1 MRDGKDAGMKQK
13 RVLLTRKGGPEVL
26 EIVEREVPEP
36 GPGEARVRVLAT
48 GVAFADVMMRRG
60 LYPGVPDFP
69 FTPGYDLVG
78 EVEDLGP
85 GVSGVALGQRV
96 AALTQVGA
104 HAQYVAL
111 PAGELVPVP
120 AGVDA
125 AEAASLPVNYVT
137 AHQMLFRVTKVKPG
151 ERILV
156 HGAAGGV
163 GTALLQLGG
172 LQGLEMYG
180 TASAGKHDLVSG
192 LGATPIDYKAEDF
205 VGRVRALTGDGVDAV
220 FDHVGGAHV
229 ARSFRT
235 LRRGGRLVWYG
246 LSAGLAGGSATI
258 LGATTLGRIALW
270 NALPNGRRAAF
281 YNTVYTLKE
290 RHPEWFR
297 EDLALL
303 LGLLAE
309 GRVRPVVA
317 ERLPLRAPA
326 QRLGRLRR
334 EAAPVPSPVGEGDH
348 RKRRHGPAWRENHAT
363 SWVQE
368 PPRSG
373 WVRRITFCHRRDGYV

>member
-1 MRDGKDAGMKQK
+1 MTAVEKQK
-13 RVLLTRKGGPEVL
+13 QVLLTRKGGPEVL

-36 GPGEARVRVLAT
+36 GPGEVRVRVLAT
-48 GVAFADVMMRRG
+48 GVAFADVMMRHG
-60 LYPGVPDFP
+60 LYSGVPDFP

-85 GVSGVALGQRV
+85 GVSGVAVGQGV

-137 AHQMLFRVTKVKPG
+137 AYQMLFRVAKVKPG

-205 VGRVRALTGDGVDAV
+205 VERGCALTGDRVDAV
-220 FDHVGGAHV
+220 FDHIGGAHV

-235 LRRGGRLVWYG
+235 LRRGGRLVGYG
-246 LSAGLAGGSATI
+246 LSSGLAGGSALV
-258 LGATTLGRIALW
+258 LGAATLGRIALW
-270 NALPNGRRAAF
+270 NALPNGKRATF
-281 YNTVYTLKE
+281 YTTVYILKE

-317 ERLPLRAPA
+317 EHLPLEGVVRAHE
-326 QRLGRLRR
+326 LL
-334 EAAPVPSPVGEGDH
+334 EGA
-348 RKRRHGPAWRENHAT
+348 RARGKLVLLPNG
-363 SWVQE
+363 
-368 PPRSG
+368 
-373 WVRRITFCHRRDGYV
+373 

>member
-1 MRDGKDAGMKQK
+1 MTAAEKQK
-13 RVLLTRKGGPEVL
+13 QVLLTRKGGPEVL

-104 HAQYVAL
+104 HAQYVSL

-137 AHQMLFRVTKVKPG
+137 AYQMLFRVAKVGPG

-156 HGAAGGV
+156 HGAGGGV
-163 GTALLQLGG
+163 GNALLQLGG
-172 LQGLEMYG
+172 LQGLAMYG
-180 TASAGKHDLVSG
+180 TASAGEHGLVSR
-192 LGATPIDYKAEDF
+192 LGGNPLDFKAEDF

-220 FDHVGGAHV
+220 FDHVGGAHI

-235 LRRGGRLVWYG
+235 LRRGGRLVGYG
-246 LSAGLAGGSATI
+246 LSSGLTSGGSAWKG
-258 LGATTLGRIALW
+258 LAATT
-270 NALPNGRRAAF
+270 F
-281 YNTVYTLKE
+281 
-290 RHPEWFR
+290 
-297 EDLALL
+297 
-303 LGLLAE
+303 
-309 GRVRPVVA
+309 
-317 ERLPLRAPA
+317 
-326 QRLGRLRR
+326 
-334 EAAPVPSPVGEGDH
+334 
-348 RKRRHGPAWRENHAT
+348 
-363 SWVQE
+363 
-368 PPRSG
+368 
-373 WVRRITFCHRRDGYV
+373 

>member
-26 EIVEREVPEP
+26 EIVEREIPEP

-317 ERLPLRAPA
+317 ERLPLEGVVRAHE
-326 QRLGRLRR
+326 LL
-334 EAAPVPSPVGEGDH
+334 EGAGA
-348 RKRRHGPAWRENHAT
+348 RGKLVLLPNG
-363 SWVQE
+363 
-368 PPRSG
+368 
-373 WVRRITFCHRRDGYV
+373 

>member
-1 MRDGKDAGMKQK
+1 
-13 RVLLTRKGGPEVL
+13 
-26 EIVEREVPEP
+26 
-36 GPGEARVRVLAT
+36 
-48 GVAFADVMMRRG
+48 
-60 LYPGVPDFP
+60 
-69 FTPGYDLVG
+69 
-78 EVEDLGP
+78 
-85 GVSGVALGQRV
+85 
-96 AALTQVGA
+96 
-104 HAQYVAL
+104 
-111 PAGELVPVP
+111 VP

-317 ERLPLRAPA
+317 ERLPLEGVVRAHE
-326 QRLGRLRR
+326 LL
-334 EAAPVPSPVGEGDH
+334 EGAGA
-348 RKRRHGPAWRENHAT
+348 RGKLVLLPNG
-363 SWVQE
+363 
-368 PPRSG
+368 
-373 WVRRITFCHRRDGYV
+373 